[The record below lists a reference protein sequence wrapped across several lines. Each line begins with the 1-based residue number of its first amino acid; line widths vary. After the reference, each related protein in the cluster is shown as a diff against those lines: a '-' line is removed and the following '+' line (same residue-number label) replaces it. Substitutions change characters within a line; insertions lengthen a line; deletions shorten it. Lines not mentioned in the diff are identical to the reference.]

1 MRATGIVRRID
12 DLGRVV
18 IPKEIRR
25 SLKIREGDPLEI
37 YTTREGEIIL
47 KKYVSDILIESAE
60 KVVKTLANFHIYT
73 TIYDTSGD
81 KIAGYGNSSVEDI
94 DAFVTSSFVFP
105 IKDADNDIIGYLA
118 TRDAIPN
125 IDQKARIETIIS
137 IFSLDY

>member
-37 YTTREGEIIL
+37 FITTEGEVVF
-47 KKYVSDILIESAE
+47 KKYVSDILTERAE
-60 KVVKTLANFHIYT
+60 EVVKTLAKFHIYT

-81 KIAGYGNSSVEDI
+81 KVAGYGNSSVENI
-94 DAFVTSSFVFP
+94 DAFVTSSFVFS

-118 TRDAIPN
+118 TRDAVPN
-125 IDQKARIETIIS
+125 VDQKARIETIIS
-137 IFSLDY
+137 IFSLD